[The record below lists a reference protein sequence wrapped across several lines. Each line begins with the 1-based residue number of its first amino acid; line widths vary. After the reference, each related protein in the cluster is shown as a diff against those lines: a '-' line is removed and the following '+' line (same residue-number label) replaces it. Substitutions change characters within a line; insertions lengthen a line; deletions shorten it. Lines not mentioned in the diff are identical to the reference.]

1 MADLT
6 YQAKLEGLVR
16 GRAGGGPNIF
26 VNGYFQYYHGLSYA
40 RDAVC
45 WAMQPDAPTQTSV
58 REYFEQ
64 VRLGDLTTSPGLA
77 RSLHARCDRVLH
89 GRTINCAVC
98 V

>member
-16 GRAGGGPNIF
+16 SHANGGPNIYI
-26 VNGYFQYYHGLSYA
+26 NGYFQYYHGLSYA

-45 WAMQPDAPTQTSV
+45 WAMQPDTPTQTSV

-64 VRLGDLTTSPGLA
+64 VQVNTLSREA
-77 RSLHARCDRVLH
+77 RYKHSVA
-89 GRTINCAVC
+89 
-98 V
+98 